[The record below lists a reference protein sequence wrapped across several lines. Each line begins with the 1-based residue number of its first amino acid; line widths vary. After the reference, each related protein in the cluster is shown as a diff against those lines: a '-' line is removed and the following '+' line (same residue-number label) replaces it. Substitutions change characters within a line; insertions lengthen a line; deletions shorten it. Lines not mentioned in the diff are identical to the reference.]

1 LEFGDMSP
9 LSEGATRRANQSADI
24 SAHSKRLNTPGRIK
38 VSGEYTGFPRP
49 GREKNKILSPRK
61 EGTVPKNKRPAKIW
75 VYSPRLAPGTKVPI
89 DVKSE
94 VNQRA
99 QDLVEAWKPTYIK
112 KPPKK
117 AYPFNYIGN
126 LYTKWRGGYFYF
138 CATYACPGP
147 RALSP
152 SFEAYFT
159 RLQYV
164 GNNRFNLAY
173 MRHTDKWWETLR
185 GLTLA
190 DCLETIRGNS
200 LYHP

>member
-1 LEFGDMSP
+1 M
-9 LSEGATRRANQSADI
+9 A
-24 SAHSKRLNTPGRIK
+24 
-38 VSGEYTGFPRP
+38 
-49 GREKNKILSPRK
+49 KNR
-61 EGTVPKNKRPAKIW
+61 RPAKIW
-75 VYSPRLAPGTKVPI
+75 VYSPRPVPGTKVPI

-99 QDLVEAWKPTYIK
+99 QALVEEWKPLFIE
-112 KPPKK
+112 KPPKG
-117 AYPFNYIGN
+117 YQFNYIVN
-126 LYTKWRGGYFYF
+126 LYTKWRGRYFYF

-159 RLQYV
+159 RLEYV

-190 DCLETIRGNS
+190 DCLKTIRNNS
-200 LYHP
+200 IYHP